1 MHKNYIRYKAKTK
14 ELIYD
19 LKYLTYFFLK
29 ILILK
34 CTKSLSQLYRNV
46 EAFELSNLI
55 LSF

>member
-19 LKYLTYFFLK
+19 LKYLTYFFSK

-55 LSF
+55 